1 MKKLKVEGPASREA
15 IGAAYRASSE
25 KHARER
31 LLAIRLGQEG
41 KYTLQQIGD
50 MLGRGRATIARW
62 VQAYRAGGIEG
73 LLERRPQGSAAG
85 VSEELQQQLVSG
97 LREGRWKGALKI
109 RAWLQAQGVTLTRSG
124 VYYWLRKLQA
134 SWKVPRKSH
143 VKKSPVPKPLSK
155 LRSSPA

>member
-1 MKKLKVEGPASREA
+1 MKKLKVEGAASAEA
-15 IGAAYRASSE
+15 IEAAYRASSE
-25 KHARER
+25 KHDRER
-31 LLAIRLGQEG
+31 LLAIVLGQQG

-50 MLGRGRATIARW
+50 ILGRGRATIARW

-73 LLERRPQGSAAG
+73 LLERRHQGSAAG
-85 VSEELQQQLVSG
+85 VSEELQQHLVSG
-97 LREGRWKGALKI
+97 LREGRWKGALEI

-124 VYYWLRKLQA
+124 VYYWLRKLKA

-155 LRSSPA
+155 PRLSLA